1 MTKTVSI
8 IFVLLFA
15 CIFVSGQI
23 KSVYT
28 TLDQKHCK
36 SLPLDPKEQ
45 EVDYKGICTG
55 VGGYKLRI
63 ANFDLHH
70 ILDLVAPGG
79 KEFNVGIDSASYN
92 FLGTKAEWRVRSGK
106 PFALIV
112 RYNLVGENANKV
124 GESVLIVSKITAKSV
139 CVIGRIE
146 GSKTQNVQARELAD
160 SGSAKPC
167 MSDN

>member
-1 MTKTVSI
+1 MFKGFSIFFLLLVSCG
-8 IFVLLFA
+8 L
-15 CIFVSGQI
+15 VSGQI

-28 TLDQKHCK
+28 TLDKKHCK
-36 SLPLDPKEQ
+36 SLPLDPNES
-45 EVDYKGICTG
+45 EVDYKGLCSGI
-55 VGGYKLRI
+55 GGYKLKV

-70 ILDLVAPGG
+70 ILDLVTPRG

-92 FLGTKAEWRVRSGK
+92 FLGTKAEWRLRSGK

-112 RYNLVGENANKV
+112 RYNLVGPAADKV
-124 GESVLIVSKITAKSV
+124 SESILVVSKISTSNS

-146 GSKTQNVQARELAD
+146 GSRTQNVEARKLAD
-160 SGSAKPC
+160 AAQSKPC